1 MHVFPPLEVFG
12 KLLAA
17 FDSSLSALCW
27 RLLPGE
33 GNEATPRLV
42 DFSSSRRHWG
52 TTLCLLMDLLEVLTA
67 SSWICGDS
75 VRLRSQRLTHV
86 HSSAL
91 LTLISC
97 SSECFVT
104 KRALLLLKRAVLQK
118 AGEDWALGDV
128 LLPGLKHAHFNADMN
143 VLTESVLTAVA
154 ANWLESVRVDSASFF
169 GGTRRTRGG
178 DAEKPN
184 CVMIRAV
191 SLLLLKSMELRSHTA
206 GGTGEN
212 I

>member
-1 MHVFPPLEVFG
+1 MFLPSELFG

-17 FDSSLSALCW
+17 FDFSLSALCS
-27 RLLPGE
+27 RLLSGE
-33 GNEATPRLV
+33 GNKAVQHLV
-42 DFSSSRRHWG
+42 DFSSSSSRRHWG
-52 TTLCLLMDLLEVLTA
+52 TTLYLLMDLLEVLTA
-67 SSWICGDS
+67 SRWICGDS
-75 VRLRSQRLTHV
+75 VCLWSQRLTHI
-86 HSSAL
+86 HSSVL

-97 SSECFVT
+97 SSECFVK

-128 LLPGLKHAHFNADMN
+128 LFPGLKHGHFTAEMN

-154 ANWLESVRVDSASFF
+154 ANWLDGIQVDSGSYF
-169 GGTRRTRGG
+169 GGIRHAKRG
-178 DAEKPN
+178 DAQKSN
-184 CVMIRAV
+184 CVMLRAV
-191 SLLLLKSMELRSHTA
+191 SLLLLKSMELHIHTA